1 MPLYTYECDHCGD
14 CTDAFASVEERHT
27 AAPDCH
33 GKMRLSIQP
42 SMVQPDIAPY
52 RAVAGDRMGQ
62 MITSRKEHRE
72 FLRRNHFTEVGNE
85 PVKPIRNNTRPQKG
99 EVAKELKDVIQPYLR

>member
-1 MPLYTYECDHCGD
+1 
-14 CTDAFASVEERHT
+14 
-27 AAPDCH
+27 
-33 GKMRLSIQP
+33 MRLTIQA

-72 FLRRNHFTEVGNE
+72 FLRRNYFTEVGNE
-85 PVKPIRNNTRPQKG
+85 PVKPIKNNTRPSKG
-99 EVAKELKDVIQPYLR
+99 EVARELKDIIQPYLR